1 MQWTGGQ
8 VYSLQ
13 STVSNA
19 NRAFQAKLMV
29 ARHSSVRGLMA
40 CIPFRWFVD
49 GDAPVKLVMHE
60 LLETSDDIVIMLCSQ
75 GDGDVSSRCW
85 MSALVR

>member
-19 NRAFQAKLMV
+19 DRAFQAKLMV

-49 GDAPVKLVMHE
+49 GDAPVELVMHE
-60 LLETSDDIVIMLCSQ
+60 LLEQTISLSCYVLRGMGMSVSDA
-75 GDGDVSSRCW
+75 G
-85 MSALVR
+85 